1 MKIAMSQ
8 PDDASATDPQNR
20 FQRLFEPLEING
32 CHIRNRIVLTGHGT
46 GMPTDG
52 TPNEQMVAYY
62 EERAKGEVGLIMLGT
77 QQVHPSSPGITGLLC
92 NYDDRIVPGLKRVAD
107 AVHKHGSKIFGYL
120 GHMGV
125 ATSARPLPLWSA
137 SPVYEHK
144 YGEVAHAMTQTEI
157 DMLVEA
163 FAAAAKRNLAAD
175 MDGIEIH
182 CGHGLLLM
190 QFLSPLTNHRND
202 RYGGSVENRTRLPR
216 EVLAA
221 VRDAIGP
228 DVPLGVRISADELV
242 PGGLTIDD
250 MEIICPMLVEAG
262 ALDYIDVSAG
272 SDGDYVSNML
282 HEPPMGLPPAP
293 YASMAGRIRRACPG
307 VAILHATRIHTAA
320 EAEALLARGDAD
332 MSGMVRPLIADP
344 HLPAKARRGEADR
357 VTPCVA
363 CEQACFGRL
372 YRGRH
377 ISCVGNPT
385 TGREI
390 RWDALPK
397 ISSRRKVCIVGAGPA
412 GMEAARISA
421 LRGHD
426 VVLFDQNDDLGG
438 RMNIAKLPAGRSEWG
453 RMIAH
458 KAAEIDR
465 LGVKLQLG
473 AYADKRAI
481 LAEMPDVVLLA
492 CGSRPGPVHVHG
504 AETAPIV
511 IVDDAA
517 SNPDLCGEHVLV
529 VDNINRTPAMATAIY
544 LAKLGRR
551 VDMST
556 QGFYAGHNLVI
567 QNLTFFWREAA
578 RHGVTFLPATR
589 PIAFEAGR
597 VTLEHVFSRE
607 PLPPRDY
614 DTIVWADPGLP
625 RDELLAD
632 LEGHVAQV
640 RAIGDAYAP
649 RDIEAA
655 FLDGYEAAI
664 TL

>member
-1 MKIAMSQ
+1 MKIAMNPLSNF
-8 PDDASATDPQNR
+8 PTDPDNG
-20 FQRLFEPLEING
+20 FSHLFEPLEING
-32 CHIRNRIVLTGHGT
+32 CLVRNRIVLTGHGT

-52 TPNEQMVAYY
+52 SPNEQMVAYY
-62 EERAKGEVGLIMLGT
+62 EERARGEVGLIMLGT

-92 NYDDRIVPGLKRVAD
+92 NYDDRIIPGLKRVAD
-107 AVHKHGSKIFGYL
+107 AVHRHGAKIFGYL

-144 YGEVAHAMTQTEI
+144 YGEVAHAMTKAEI
-157 DMLVEA
+157 DLLVDA
-163 FAAAAKRNLAAD
+163 FAAAAMRNLAAG

-190 QFLSPLTNHRND
+190 QFMSPIFNHRAD
-202 RYGGSVENRTRLPR
+202 EYGGSMENRTRLPR

-221 VRDAIGP
+221 VRAAIGP

-242 PGGLTIDD
+242 PGGLTIGD
-250 MEIICPMLVEAG
+250 MEIICPMLAEAG

-320 EAEALLARGDAD
+320 EAEALLQRGDAD
-332 MSGMVRPLIADP
+332 MAGMVRPLIADP

-385 TGREI
+385 TGRELL
-390 RWDALPK
+390 WQALPK
-397 ISSRRKVCIVGAGPA
+397 PAARRKVCIIGAGPA

-421 LRGHD
+421 MRGHD
-426 VVLFDQNDDLGG
+426 VVLFDQRDVLGG
-438 RMNIAKLPAGRSEWG
+438 RMNVAKLPAGRSEWG
-453 RMIAH
+453 RMITH
-458 KAAEIDR
+458 KSAEISR
-465 LGVKLQLG
+465 LGVSLRLG
-473 AYADKRAI
+473 ALADKDAI
-481 LAEMPDVVLLA
+481 LAEQPDVVLLA
-492 CGSRPGPVHVHG
+492 CGSRPGPVPVHG
-504 AETAPIV
+504 AESAPLV

-517 SNPDLCGEHVLV
+517 SNPDLCGERVLV
-529 VDNINRTPAMATAIY
+529 IDNINRTPAMATAVS

-556 QGFYAGHNLVI
+556 QGFYAGHSLVI

-578 RHGVTFLPATR
+578 KHGVTFLPAMK
-589 PIAFEAGR
+589 PVAFEGGS
-597 VTLEHVFSRE
+597 VTFEHVFSRE
-607 PLPPRDY
+607 TLPPREY

-625 RDELLAD
+625 RDDLLAD
-632 LEGHVAQV
+632 LAGHVAEV

-664 TL
+664 TI